1 VGTQLD
7 FNVEAIHPVVLHG
20 PDAITQRDLMSP
32 YVWKTRDRDEYQ
44 MMVRV
49 VPKMDDEG
57 DTGTIWYA
65 TSLDGLTFTTTDQPV
80 IAPGPDAEDAGGCE
94 DPTVVELPDGGY
106 VVYYTGVTADRRHGE
121 MLYAQGPSID
131 RLEKKG
137 VAIPS
142 TPSQGNVKEATVDR
156 TKTGGWRL
164 FYEYAANDASLI
176 GLAIGQ
182 DVDGPW
188 QHERQPFAPREG
200 KWDNFHL
207 STGPLLT
214 DDKDLPVMFYN
225 GATHDARWRIGWV
238 AFDAEY
244 KEVVD
249 RCVEPLIAPPPSP
262 NRMATDIAFAAS
274 VVFGGSHTWLY
285 FSRADRALFRATIR
299 KFTS

>member
-1 VGTQLD
+1 MAQLD
-7 FNVEAIHPVVLHG
+7 FNVEAIQPVVLHG

-32 YVWKTRDRDEYQ
+32 YVWKTKDRDEYQ
-44 MMVRV
+44 MMVRA

-65 TSLDGLTFTTTDQPV
+65 TSPDGLVFTTTDKPV
-80 IAPGPDAEDAGGCE
+80 IAPGPGPEDAGGCE

-106 VVYYTGVTADRRHGE
+106 VVYYTGVSADRGHGE
-121 MLYAQGPSID
+121 MLYACGPSID

-156 TKTGGWRL
+156 TKAGGWRL
-164 FYEYAANDASLI
+164 FYEYAANNASLV
-176 GLAIGQ
+176 GLAVGK

-200 KWDNFHL
+200 QWDNFHL

-214 DDKDLPVMFYN
+214 DDKDQPVMFYN
-225 GATHDARWRIGWV
+225 GATDDARWRIGWV

-244 KEVVD
+244 KAVTD
-249 RCVEPLIAPPPSP
+249 RCIEPLIAPPPSP

-274 VVFGGSHTWLY
+274 IVFGGSHTWLY

-299 KFTS
+299 KFKG